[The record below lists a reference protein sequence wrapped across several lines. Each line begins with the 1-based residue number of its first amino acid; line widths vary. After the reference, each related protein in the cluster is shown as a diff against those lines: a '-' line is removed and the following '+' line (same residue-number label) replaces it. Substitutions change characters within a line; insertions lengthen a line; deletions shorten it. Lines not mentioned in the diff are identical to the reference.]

1 MSLPRDWEE
10 TGGKPQASPDRPSG
24 ASVLA
29 DDSVQFGK
37 GVQFYRRPDF
47 DPVARRR
54 LLELMGA
61 VLIVFAVVYVMI
73 PVFTGTA
80 ETSRRSVCIS
90 HLHRLVQASRMYETD
105 NEGMPPTPAWNHSLY
120 HYILDRRGL
129 DALFCPSEEA
139 NLPRLKRK
147 RVAQTSSYT
156 YVNPHE
162 RRFNGDETVTALF
175 WDTMGGIGRAA
186 HPGGGNVAFMDGH
199 ASWLPAQRWTA
210 GDLP

>member
-10 TGGKPQASPDRPSG
+10 TGGKPPAAPERTGRAPLLPSEQAEFGTGPRFYQRP
-24 ASVLA
+24 A
-29 DDSVQFGK
+29 
-37 GVQFYRRPDF
+37 F
-47 DPVARRR
+47 DAVTRRR
-54 LLELMGA
+54 LLEMIGGVIILFS
-61 VLIVFAVVYVMI
+61 LLWVMI

-90 HLHRLVQASRMYETD
+90 HLHRLVQATKMYETD
-105 NEGMPPTPAWNHSLY
+105 HEGLPPTPVWNHSLY
-120 HYILDRRGL
+120 HYMLDRRGL
-129 DALFCPSEEA
+129 DALFCPSDEA

-162 RRFNGDETVTALF
+162 RGFTGDETTTAVF

-186 HPGGGNVAFMDGH
+186 HPGGGNVAFLDGH
-199 ASWLPAQRWTA
+199 AIWLPAQRWTA
-210 GDLP
+210 GDFP